1 MKAAAPFGDKVAVA
15 FEEATID
22 IQAASRCLA
31 LDEGTACVFHSMRV
45 LEHGLRWL
53 ADAVGLPKEQVAH
66 ENWKNVIDQIE
77 RRIRSVETAP
87 KSSDKLERLRV
98 YSGAAV
104 QFRYFKDAWR
114 NHVSHARAHYD
125 SRKAAAIW
133 NHVKE
138 FMQHLALVQR

>member
-1 MKAAAPFGDKVAVA
+1 MRGFIP
-15 FEEATID
+15 
-22 IQAASRCLA
+22 
-31 LDEGTACVFHSMRV
+31 MRV

-77 RRIRSVETAP
+77 RRIRSVETATQVIRINW
-87 KSSDKLERLRV
+87 KGCAFTVVQLCNSDTSRMR
-98 YSGAAV
+98 GAITCP
-104 QFRYFKDAWR
+104 
-114 NHVSHARAHYD
+114 NARAHYD